1 MKVFNQLVIILS
13 IWVIGEY
20 ISSFIQGII
29 LIPGSIVGMLLLF
42 LLLQFKV
49 LDLSS
54 IENVSGFFLD
64 NMAIFFIPAGV
75 SLIKSLDL
83 IRENVLVLLLV
94 ICLST
99 LIVMYTTGIIV
110 EKMIKRRK
118 KDKKMYNV
126 LQTPVFGIIVT
137 IVFSI

>member
-49 LDLSS
+49 LELSS

-110 EKMIKRRK
+110 EKMIKK
-118 KDKKMYNV
+118 KEEGQKNV
-126 LQTPVFGIIVT
+126 
-137 IVFSI
+137 

>member
-110 EKMIKRRK
+110 EKMIKK
-118 KDKKMYNV
+118 KEEWQKNV
-126 LQTPVFGIIVT
+126 
-137 IVFSI
+137 

>member
-110 EKMIKRRK
+110 EKMIIK
-118 KDKKMYNV
+118 KEEGQKNV
-126 LQTPVFGIIVT
+126 
-137 IVFSI
+137 

>member
-110 EKMIKRRK
+110 EKMIKK
-118 KDKKMYNV
+118 KEEGQKNV
-126 LQTPVFGIIVT
+126 
-137 IVFSI
+137 

>member
-1 MKVFNQLVIILS
+1 MKVFNQLVIILC

-20 ISSFIQGII
+20 ISSFIQSVI

-54 IENVSGFFLD
+54 IENISGFFLD
-64 NMAIFFIPAGV
+64 NMAVFFIPAGV

-83 IRENVLVLLLV
+83 IKENVLVLLLV

-99 LIVMYTTGIIV
+99 LVVMYTTGIIV
-110 EKMIKRRK
+110 EKMIKK
-118 KDKKMYNV
+118 KEEGQKNV
-126 LQTPVFGIIVT
+126 
-137 IVFSI
+137 

>member
-1 MKVFNQLVIILS
+1 MKVFNQLVIILC

-20 ISSFIQGII
+20 ISSFIQSVI

-42 LLLQFKV
+42 ILLQFKV

-54 IENVSGFFLD
+54 IENISGFFLD
-64 NMAIFFIPAGV
+64 NMAVFFIPAGV

-83 IRENVLVLLLV
+83 IKENVLVLLLV

-99 LIVMYTTGIIV
+99 LVVMYTTGIIV
-110 EKMIKRRK
+110 EKMIKK
-118 KDKKMYNV
+118 KEEGQKNV
-126 LQTPVFGIIVT
+126 
-137 IVFSI
+137 

>member
-1 MKVFNQLVIILS
+1 MKVFNQLVIILC

-42 LLLQFKV
+42 LLLQLKV

-54 IENVSGFFLD
+54 IENISGFFLD
-64 NMAIFFIPAGV
+64 NMAVFFIPAGV

-83 IRENVLVLLLV
+83 IKENVLVLLLV

-99 LIVMYTTGIIV
+99 LIVMYATGVIV
-110 EKMIKRRK
+110 EKMIKK
-118 KDKKMYNV
+118 KEEGQKDV
-126 LQTPVFGIIVT
+126 
-137 IVFSI
+137 

>member
-83 IRENVLVLLLV
+83 IKENVLVLLLV

-110 EKMIKRRK
+110 EKMIKK
-118 KDKKMYNV
+118 KEEGQKNV
-126 LQTPVFGIIVT
+126 
-137 IVFSI
+137 

>member
-94 ICLST
+94 ICL
-99 LIVMYTTGIIV
+99 VH
-110 EKMIKRRK
+110 
-118 KDKKMYNV
+118 
-126 LQTPVFGIIVT
+126 
-137 IVFSI
+137 

>member
-1 MKVFNQLVIILS
+1 
-13 IWVIGEY
+13 
-20 ISSFIQGII
+20 I

-110 EKMIKRRK
+110 EKMIKK
-118 KDKKMYNV
+118 KEEGQKNV
-126 LQTPVFGIIVT
+126 
-137 IVFSI
+137 

>member
-1 MKVFNQLVIILS
+1 FKRAWYRVSRSNWHINWCFK
-13 IWVIGEY
+13 W
-20 ISSFIQGII
+20 
-29 LIPGSIVGMLLLF
+29 SIVGMLLLF

-110 EKMIKRRK
+110 EKMIKK
-118 KDKKMYNV
+118 KEEGQKNV
-126 LQTPVFGIIVT
+126 
-137 IVFSI
+137 

>member
-1 MKVFNQLVIILS
+1 MKVFNQLVIILC
-13 IWVIGEY
+13 IWVLGEY
-20 ISSFIQGII
+20 ISSFMQGVI

-83 IRENVLVLLLV
+83 IKENVLVLLLV

-99 LIVMYTTGIIV
+99 LIVMYATGIIV
-110 EKMIKRRK
+110 EKMIKK
-118 KDKKMYNV
+118 KEEGQKNV
-126 LQTPVFGIIVT
+126 
-137 IVFSI
+137 

>member
-54 IENVSGFFLD
+54 IENVSGFSSIIWLYFYSSRC
-64 NMAIFFIPAGV
+64 ITYKV
-75 SLIKSLDL
+75 
-83 IRENVLVLLLV
+83 IRPNKENVLVLLLV

-110 EKMIKRRK
+110 EKMIKK
-118 KDKKMYNV
+118 KEEGQKCIMYYRHQYLV
-126 LQTPVFGIIVT
+126 
-137 IVFSI
+137 

>member
-13 IWVIGEY
+13 IWIIGEY

-110 EKMIKRRK
+110 EKMIKK
-118 KDKKMYNV
+118 KEEGQKNV
-126 LQTPVFGIIVT
+126 
-137 IVFSI
+137 

>member
-83 IRENVLVLLLV
+83 IRENILVLLLV

-110 EKMIKRRK
+110 EKMIKK
-118 KDKKMYNV
+118 KEEGQKNV
-126 LQTPVFGIIVT
+126 
-137 IVFSI
+137 

>member
-110 EKMIKRRK
+110 EKMIKK
-118 KDKKMYNV
+118 KVEGQKNV
-126 LQTPVFGIIVT
+126 
-137 IVFSI
+137 

>member
-49 LDLSS
+49 LNLSS

-110 EKMIKRRK
+110 EKMIKK
-118 KDKKMYNV
+118 KEEGQKNV
-126 LQTPVFGIIVT
+126 
-137 IVFSI
+137 

>member
-1 MKVFNQLVIILS
+1 QLVIILS

-110 EKMIKRRK
+110 EKMIKK
-118 KDKKMYNV
+118 KEEGQKNV
-126 LQTPVFGIIVT
+126 
-137 IVFSI
+137 

>member
-1 MKVFNQLVIILS
+1 MVIILS

-110 EKMIKRRK
+110 EKMIKK
-118 KDKKMYNV
+118 KEEGQKNV
-126 LQTPVFGIIVT
+126 
-137 IVFSI
+137 

>member
-83 IRENVLVLLLV
+83 ISDNVFVLL
-94 ICLST
+94 ITIFIST
-99 LIVMYTTGIIV
+99 IIVMYVTGKLVDI
-110 EKMIKRRK
+110 MINK
-118 KDKKMYNV
+118 KSKEN
-126 LQTPVFGIIVT
+126 
-137 IVFSI
+137 

>member
-64 NMAIFFIPAGV
+64 NMAIFLFQQV
-75 SLIKSLDL
+75 YHL
-83 IRENVLVLLLV
+83 
-94 ICLST
+94 
-99 LIVMYTTGIIV
+99 
-110 EKMIKRRK
+110 
-118 KDKKMYNV
+118 
-126 LQTPVFGIIVT
+126 
-137 IVFSI
+137 

>member
-54 IENVSGFFLD
+54 IEIVSGFFLD

-110 EKMIKRRK
+110 EKMIKK
-118 KDKKMYNV
+118 KEEGQKNV
-126 LQTPVFGIIVT
+126 
-137 IVFSI
+137 

>member
-83 IRENVLVLLLV
+83 IRE
-94 ICLST
+94 
-99 LIVMYTTGIIV
+99 MY
-110 EKMIKRRK
+110 
-118 KDKKMYNV
+118 
-126 LQTPVFGIIVT
+126 
-137 IVFSI
+137 

>member
-42 LLLQFKV
+42 LPLQFKV

-110 EKMIKRRK
+110 EKMLK
-118 KDKKMYNV
+118 KKEEGQKN
-126 LQTPVFGIIVT
+126 L
-137 IVFSI
+137 

>member
-1 MKVFNQLVIILS
+1 M
-13 IWVIGEY
+13 GEY

-110 EKMIKRRK
+110 EKMIKK
-118 KDKKMYNV
+118 KEEGQKNV
-126 LQTPVFGIIVT
+126 
-137 IVFSI
+137 

>member
-1 MKVFNQLVIILS
+1 MKVFNQLVVILS

-110 EKMIKRRK
+110 EKMIKK
-118 KDKKMYNV
+118 KEEGQKNV
-126 LQTPVFGIIVT
+126 
-137 IVFSI
+137 

>member
-75 SLIKSLDL
+75 SLIKSLD
-83 IRENVLVLLLV
+83 
-94 ICLST
+94 
-99 LIVMYTTGIIV
+99 
-110 EKMIKRRK
+110 
-118 KDKKMYNV
+118 
-126 LQTPVFGIIVT
+126 
-137 IVFSI
+137 

>member
-42 LLLQFKV
+42 ILLQFKV

-110 EKMIKRRK
+110 EKMIKK
-118 KDKKMYNV
+118 KEEGQKNV
-126 LQTPVFGIIVT
+126 
-137 IVFSI
+137 

>member
-1 MKVFNQLVIILS
+1 
-13 IWVIGEY
+13 
-20 ISSFIQGII
+20 
-29 LIPGSIVGMLLLF
+29 MLLLF

-110 EKMIKRRK
+110 EKMIKK
-118 KDKKMYNV
+118 KEEGQKNV
-126 LQTPVFGIIVT
+126 
-137 IVFSI
+137 

>member
-83 IRENVLVLLLV
+83 IRENV
-94 ICLST
+94 
-99 LIVMYTTGIIV
+99 
-110 EKMIKRRK
+110 
-118 KDKKMYNV
+118 
-126 LQTPVFGIIVT
+126 
-137 IVFSI
+137 

>member
-1 MKVFNQLVIILS
+1 MTVFNQLVIILS

-110 EKMIKRRK
+110 EKMIKK
-118 KDKKMYNV
+118 KEEGQKNV
-126 LQTPVFGIIVT
+126 
-137 IVFSI
+137 

>member
-29 LIPGSIVGMLLLF
+29 LIPGNIVGMLLLF

-110 EKMIKRRK
+110 EKMIKK
-118 KDKKMYNV
+118 KEEGQKNV
-126 LQTPVFGIIVT
+126 
-137 IVFSI
+137 

>member
-99 LIVMYTTGIIV
+99 LIVMYTTGVIV
-110 EKMIKRRK
+110 EKMIKK
-118 KDKKMYNV
+118 KEEGQKNV
-126 LQTPVFGIIVT
+126 
-137 IVFSI
+137 

>member
-83 IRENVLVLLLV
+83 IREHVLVLLLV

-99 LIVMYTTGIIV
+99 LIVMYTNGIIV
-110 EKMIKRRK
+110 ENMINSKEEGQK
-118 KDKKMYNV
+118 HV
-126 LQTPVFGIIVT
+126 
-137 IVFSI
+137 